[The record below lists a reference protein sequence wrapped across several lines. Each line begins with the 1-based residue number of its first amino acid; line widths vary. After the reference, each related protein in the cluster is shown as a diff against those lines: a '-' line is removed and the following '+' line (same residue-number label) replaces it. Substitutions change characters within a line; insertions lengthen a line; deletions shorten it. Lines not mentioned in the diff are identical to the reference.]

1 MSSLAWVHIPVIE
14 IADRA
19 DAGRVLKLSA
29 ADVSLLWDRGIF
41 DTRPRQA
48 GEIQIH
54 EVLDTPLVRQWSV
67 SAALVEKDSVF
78 AGLIDH
84 GEHGVRS
91 GGLLRYHRASR
102 RVTLY
107 SVPDPIHAL
116 ARVAGVT
123 YLGTSRGAYRL
134 KDGAFTRIVYR
145 PSVVAEHHGHA
156 QP

>member
-14 IADRA
+14 ISDRQQ
-19 DAGRVLKLSA
+19 AGRLLKLSP
-29 ADVSLLWDRGIF
+29 ADVGLLWERGIF
-41 DTRPRQA
+41 DTAARPS
-48 GEIQIH
+48 GEIQTD
-54 EVLDTPLVRQWSV
+54 EVLNTPLVRQWSV

-84 GEHGVRS
+84 GENGPRS

-107 SVPDPIHAL
+107 SVPDPIHSL
-116 ARVAGVT
+116 ARVGGST
-123 YLGTSRGAYRL
+123 FLGTNRGAYQL

-145 PSVVAEHHGHA
+145 PAR
-156 QP
+156 